1 MPKINPTNMLPAGTL
16 LEGRYRIER
25 YLSSGGCGNTYLAK
39 DTKFSGKKGRVVVK
53 EFFLNGITHRDQHT
67 SRVIVS
73 NQDNAA
79 LFEKLRRKFRDEAD
93 RINEL
98 KHPNIVRVS
107 DVFDANHTSYYVMD
121 FISGGSLNE
130 RAGQLSEQQAVKY
143 VRQVLQALDVVHEEG
158 LYHLDL
164 KPANVM
170 LDKYDNAILIDF
182 GASKMI
188 GGPDG
193 NTLSST
199 ILYTKGYAPAE
210 QMYRDLELIGPW
222 TDLYAVG
229 ATLYNLLTGKEP
241 PSPSV
246 LGMKKESAFVG
257 LDEADPGVRAFVFHC
272 MQSDISKRPHSVA
285 EALYELNHTNPSD
298 RCLAP
303 EVIEI
308 NPDEE
313 SAPDT
318 PADPN
323 DEPVLQ
329 PLFSLDENKDDSVP
343 LVQGEPIDPAEE
355 PEEAKS
361 IVAPEEAKSIVVPEE
376 AESIPVAPIAPTP
389 RQPKPQQPAPEPEDA
404 PDSDASHGGTFGP
417 SENSDNSE
425 NSDYYS
431 DSEIVTNPNE
441 RPRSAPQPAT
451 PIAPQEK
458 RKSSRLLLLSVLAG
472 MVLVIGGILAF
483 RSCGGEAT
491 YSLDEAEA
499 ADSTTLDTAA
509 VDPIA
514 EPADS
519 LSNET
524 PAVPTTASPAPANA
538 PEPLGAA
545 PPNTGRQTT
554 TAPAASSNRSQS
566 TRQNTA
572 GTSSSSRTQA
582 NSANNGNAYTSSS
595 NTNNSGTSSNASSTT
610 TSTGRQLRPESPRSS
625 TSTGSNSSS
634 VANGS
639 GFGSQRRLG
648 TGTSTS
654 SSSTTS
660 ASSGSGFGSQRRLG
674 TQ

>member
-16 LEGRYRIER
+16 LEGRYRIEH

-303 EVIEI
+303 KVIEV
-308 NPDEE
+308 NPDAV
-313 SAPDT
+313 SAPAT
-318 PADPN
+318 PPTPSN
-323 DEPVLQ
+323 EPVPQ
-329 PLFSLDENKDDSVP
+329 PLFSLNENKDDSVP

-361 IVAPEEAKSIVVPEE
+361 IVVPEEAKSIVV
-376 AESIPVAPIAPTP
+376 APTAPTP
-389 RQPKPQQPAPEPEDA
+389 RQSKPQQPAPKPEDA
-404 PDSDASHGGTFGP
+404 PDSDASHGGTFGL
-417 SENSDNSE
+417 SENSDYSDNY
-425 NSDYYS
+425 DYYS

-441 RPRSAPQPAT
+441 RPRPAPQPAT

-472 MVLVIGGILAF
+472 MVLVIGGVLAF
-483 RSCGGEAT
+483 RSCGNEAAPA
-491 YSLDEAEA
+491 YSLDEA
-499 ADSTTLDTAA
+499 ADSTTLDSTA
-509 VDPIA
+509 V
-514 EPADS
+514 EPADT
-519 LSNET
+519 LANET
-524 PAVPTTASPAPANA
+524 PVAPAPSAA

-545 PPNTGRQTT
+545 PSNAGRQTT
-554 TAPAASSNRSQS
+554 TTSAISSNRSQS
-566 TRQNTA
+566 TRQTGTA
-572 GTSSSSRTQA
+572 STNSSRSQA

-595 NTNNSGTSSNASSTT
+595 NTNRSSNNNSSATTSTTRPQSNTSNAS
-610 TSTGRQLRPESPRSS
+610 TSTGRSSSRQTLDFRSCGASS
-625 TSTGSNSSS
+625 TS
-634 VANGS
+634 
-639 GFGSQRRLG
+639 SQG
-648 TGTSTS
+648 NAS
-654 SSSTTS
+654 SSSGNS
-660 ASSGSGFGSQRRLG
+660 NSNRR
-674 TQ
+674 TMDFR

>member
-16 LEGRYRIER
+16 LEGRYRIEH

-308 NPDEE
+308 NPDED
-313 SAPDT
+313 SAPAT
-318 PADPN
+318 PPTPSN
-323 DEPVLQ
+323 EPVPQ

-361 IVAPEEAKSIVVPEE
+361 IVAPEEAKSIVAPEEAESIVVPEE
-376 AESIPVAPIAPTP
+376 AESIPVAPTAPTP
-389 RQPKPQQPAPEPEDA
+389 QQPKPQQPAPEPEDA

-417 SENSDNSE
+417 SENSDYSD

-441 RPRSAPQPAT
+441 RPRPAPQPAT

-458 RKSSRLLLLSVLAG
+458 GKSNRMLLLSVLAG
-472 MVLVIGGILAF
+472 MVLVIGGVLAF
-483 RSCGGEAT
+483 RSCGNEAAPA
-491 YSLDEAEA
+491 YSLDEA
-499 ADSTTLDTAA
+499 ADSTTLDSTA
-509 VDPIA
+509 V
-514 EPADS
+514 EPADT
-519 LSNET
+519 LANET
-524 PAVPTTASPAPANA
+524 PVAPAPSAA

-545 PPNTGRQTT
+545 PSNAERQTT
-554 TAPAASSNRSQS
+554 TTPATSSNRSQS
-566 TRQNTA
+566 TRQTGTA
-572 GTSSSSRTQA
+572 STNSSRSQA
-582 NSANNGNAYTSSS
+582 SNANNGNAYTSSS
-595 NTNNSGTSSNASSTT
+595 NTNRLS
-610 TSTGRQLRPESPRSS
+610 TSTGR
-625 TSTGSNSSS
+625 SSS
-634 VANGS
+634 RQTLDFRNS
-639 GFGSQRRLG
+639 
-648 TGTSTS
+648 GTSTS
-654 SSSTTS
+654 SSQSN
-660 ASSGSGFGSQRRLG
+660 ASSSSGNSNSNRR
-674 TQ
+674 TMDFR

>member
-318 PADPN
+318 PAAPN
-323 DEPVLQ
+323 DEPVPQ

-361 IVAPEEAKSIVVPEE
+361 IVVPEE
-376 AESIPVAPIAPTP
+376 AESIPVAPTAPTP
-389 RQPKPQQPAPEPEDA
+389 RQPKPQQPAPKPEDA
-404 PDSDASHGGTFGP
+404 PDSDASHGGTFGL
-417 SENSDNSE
+417 SENSDYSD

-441 RPRSAPQPAT
+441 RPRPAPQPAT

-472 MVLVIGGILAF
+472 MVLVIGGVFAF
-483 RSCGGEAT
+483 RSCGNEAAPA
-491 YSLDEAEA
+491 YSLDEA
-499 ADSTTLDTAA
+499 ADSTTLDSTA
-509 VDPIA
+509 V
-514 EPADS
+514 EPADT
-519 LSNET
+519 LANET
-524 PAVPTTASPAPANA
+524 PVAPAPSAA

-545 PPNTGRQTT
+545 PSNAERQTT
-554 TAPAASSNRSQS
+554 TTPATSSNRSQS
-566 TRQNTA
+566 TRQTGTA
-572 GTSSSSRTQA
+572 STNSSRSQA

-595 NTNNSGTSSNASSTT
+595 NTNRSSNNNSSAT
-610 TSTGRQLRPESPRSS
+610 TSTTRPQSNTSNAPTSSGRSS
-625 TSTGSNSSS
+625 SRQTLDFRNS
-634 VANGS
+634 
-639 GFGSQRRLG
+639 
-648 TGTSTS
+648 GTSTS
-654 SSSTTS
+654 SSQGN
-660 ASSGSGFGSQRRLG
+660 ASSSSGNSNSNRR
-674 TQ
+674 TMDFR

>member
-1 MPKINPTNMLPAGTL
+1 MLPAGTL

-143 VRQVLQALDVVHEEG
+143 VSQVLQALDVVHEEG

-308 NPDEE
+308 NPDAV
-313 SAPDT
+313 SAPAT
-318 PADPN
+318 PPTPSN
-323 DEPVLQ
+323 EPVPQ

-361 IVAPEEAKSIVVPEE
+361 IVVPEEAKSI
-376 AESIPVAPIAPTP
+376 PVAPTAPTP
-389 RQPKPQQPAPEPEDA
+389 RQPKPQQPAPKPEDA
-404 PDSDASHGGTFGP
+404 PDSDTSHGGTFGP
-417 SENSDNSE
+417 SENSDYSDYSE

-441 RPRSAPQPAT
+441 RPRPAPQPAT

-472 MVLVIGGILAF
+472 MVLVIGGVLAF
-483 RSCGGEAT
+483 RSCGNEAAPA
-491 YSLDEAEA
+491 YSLDEA
-499 ADSTTLDTAA
+499 ADSTTLDSTA
-509 VDPIA
+509 V

-524 PAVPTTASPAPANA
+524 PVAPAPSAA
-538 PEPLGAA
+538 PEPLGAE
-545 PPNTGRQTT
+545 PSNTGRQTT

-582 NSANNGNAYTSSS
+582 NSGS
-595 NTNNSGTSSNASSTT
+595 NTYSNSNNTSTASTSGVRPQSNTSNAS
-610 TSTGRQLRPESPRSS
+610 TSSGRSS
-625 TSTGSNSSS
+625 SRQTLDFRSS
-634 VANGS
+634 
-639 GFGSQRRLG
+639 
-648 TGTSTS
+648 GTSTS
-654 SSSTTS
+654 SSQSN
-660 ASSGSGFGSQRRLG
+660 ASSSSGNSNSNRR
-674 TQ
+674 TMDFR

>member
-1 MPKINPTNMLPAGTL
+1 MLPAGTL

-130 RAGQLSEQQAVKY
+130 RAGQLSEHQAVKY

-303 EVIEI
+303 EVIKI
-308 NPDEE
+308 NPDAV
-313 SAPDT
+313 SAPAT
-318 PADPN
+318 PPTPSN
-323 DEPVLQ
+323 EPVPQ
-329 PLFSLDENKDDSVP
+329 PLFSLDDNKDDSVL

-361 IVAPEEAKSIVVPEE
+361 IVVPEEAKSIVVPEE
-376 AESIPVAPIAPTP
+376 AKSIPVAPTAPTP
-389 RQPKPQQPAPEPEDA
+389 RQPQPQQPAPKPEDA

-441 RPRSAPQPAT
+441 RPRPAPQPAT
-451 PIAPQEK
+451 PIAPQKK
-458 RKSSRLLLLSVLAG
+458 RKSSRMLLLSVFAG
-472 MVLVIGGILAF
+472 MVMVIGGILAF
-483 RSCGGEAT
+483 RSCGGEAI

-499 ADSTTLDTAA
+499 ADSTMLDTAT

-514 EPADS
+514 EPADT
-519 LSNET
+519 LANET
-524 PAVPTTASPAPANA
+524 PVAPAPANA

-545 PPNTGRQTT
+545 PSNSGRQTT
-554 TAPAASSNRSQS
+554 TTPATSSNRSQS

-572 GTSSSSRTQA
+572 GTSSSSRSQA
-582 NSANNGNAYTSSS
+582 SRANNGNAYTSSS
-595 NTNNSGTSSNASSTT
+595 NTN
-610 TSTGRQLRPESPRSS
+610 RSS
-625 TSTGSNSSS
+625 TSTGSNSSRQTLDFRS
-634 VANGS
+634 S
-639 GFGSQRRLG
+639 
-648 TGTSTS
+648 GTSTS
-654 SSSTTS
+654 SSQSNAS
-660 ASSGSGFGSQRRLG
+660 SSSGSSNSNRR
-674 TQ
+674 TMDFR